1 MRVMKHILAVVAC
14 AMVAVRP
21 GYGIILNSSTAG
33 PSATGA
39 SLADYLGASA
49 FYAAGYDGRRATI
62 VNIEGG
68 QPWLGHQTI
77 PHVGLMPLYAGT
89 QAHTQDHATGV
100 VHVLG
105 GRGTLPHR
113 RGLATG
119 ASLYAGTVN
128 KLRDVSIAF
137 DGPSV
142 GRTYDAAMR
151 GFIPQGGTSTA
162 RADVINS
169 SWGRIG
175 TYTGYDPI
183 VEQLEGLIYRT
194 GTVVVAAAGNS
205 GPHPNRFGPPGAA
218 MNVITVGALTSE
230 TPPEIS
236 PAYNTVAPFSSVS
249 PTNIYF
255 PGQTTIL
262 TRAAVDLVA
271 PGRDYTVAGYVGP
284 DTPPNW
290 YFGGRSGTS
299 YASAAVAGGAALL
312 VDVGYDRFVTP
323 ADRTAIDTRT
333 VRAVLLNAADKT
345 AGWTNATADLNGVL
359 TTTQALDDA
368 AGSGRLNLARAF
380 HQYTAGTTGVDLT
393 GGAATV
399 ATVGWDFDHIS
410 LTSPAHPTLTYTL
423 ETPLRGGTAFTAT
436 LSWLLQAG
444 YDDALDRG
452 SITALADLSLEL
464 LRHTDAG
471 PQVVARSDTRR
482 NNVEH
487 LHLTLPDT
495 GIYSVVVRHGGLE
508 FGSETGAAVPFAV
521 AWWGTPVPE
530 PAFACVWGVLAG
542 SALTRRRQ

>member
-1 MRVMKHILAVVAC
+1 MNGTWRVASGVAMLGFGAAAVPAAAVILH
-14 AMVAVRP
+14 
-21 GYGIILNSSTAG
+21 SSTAG

-39 SLADYLGASA
+39 VLEEVVGATA
-49 FYAAGYDGRRATI
+49 FYAAGYDGRRATV

-68 QPWLGHQTI
+68 QPWLGHQTL

-89 QAHTQDHATGV
+89 LAHTQDHATGI

-105 GRGTLPHR
+105 GRGSLPHR
-113 RGLATG
+113 RGLAPG

-151 GFIPQGGTSTA
+151 GFIPQGATSA
-162 RADVINS
+162 VRADVINS

-183 VEQLEGLIYRT
+183 VEQMEGLVYRT

-230 TPPEIS
+230 TPPEIA
-236 PAYNTVAPFSSVS
+236 PAYHTVAPFSSVS
-249 PTNIYF
+249 PTNIYL

-271 PGRDYTVAGYVGP
+271 PGVHYTVAGYVGP

-323 ADRTAIDTRT
+323 TDRTAIDTRT
-333 VRAVLLNAADKT
+333 VRAVLLNSAAKT
-345 AGWTNATADLNGVL
+345 DGWHNAAVHLGGVL
-359 TTTQALDDA
+359 TTTQALDHA
-368 AGSGRLNLARAF
+368 AGAGRLDLARAF
-380 HQYTAGTTGVDLT
+380 HQYTAGTTGVTFT
-393 GGAATV
+393 GDSAHV
-399 ATVGWDFDHIS
+399 ASIGWDFDHVS
-410 LTSPAHPTLTYTL
+410 LASPTLSYTL
-423 ETPLRGGTAFTAT
+423 DTPLLAGTAFTAT
-436 LSWLLQAG
+436 LTWLLHAD

-452 SITALADLSLEL
+452 NITALADLSLEL

-471 PQVVARSDTRR
+471 PQVVARSDTLR
-482 NNVEH
+482 NNIEH
-487 LHLTLPDT
+487 LHLALPDT
-495 GIYSVVVRHGGLE
+495 GTYSVAVRYGGLE
-508 FGSETGAAVPFAV
+508 FGSETGAAVPFAL

-542 SALTRRRQ
+542 CALTRRRQ